1 MKDGLVFGSSGLPS
15 EAPSGYGS
23 KSPAEPI
30 CGVAALVRGALGVED
45 GGLGTWTGR
54 LGEGYCPCSP
64 AAGVPTAGCC
74 GGPPRAWPLS
84 WLPRLVGF
92 DTSLGWEGAGVLSAT
107 FPSWSGDTGRLPAG
121 NSGSPSGLRGTCKG
135 RTGAG
140 SLLLGELEREL
151 KFSLDAQSSLDRM
164 LCLKNLS
171 AGKAFWE

>member
-1 MKDGLVFGSSGLPS
+1 MWRMETLEPGRGGWGKAT
-15 EAPSGYGS
+15 APA
-23 KSPAEPI
+23 PQPQACPPR
-30 CGVAALVRGALGVED
+30 AAV
-45 GGLGTWTGR
+45 
-54 LGEGYCPCSP
+54 C
-64 AAGVPTAGCC
+64 
-74 GGPPRAWPLS
+74 GPPRAWPLS

-107 FPSWSGDTGRLPAG
+107 FPSWSGDTGRLPARS
-121 NSGSPSGLRGTCKG
+121 SGSPSGLRGTCKR